1 MTTKDKDN
9 QLESSSMRD
18 VFGETLLSLAKTNK
32 KIYVVNADLKSSV
45 RLGKFASW
53 YRHRFIECG
62 VAEANAA
69 AVAAGLAKTGKV
81 VFLTSFSCFSPAINW
96 AVIKQSICYNQA
108 NVKIIGSHSGLMS
121 ANLGATHQ
129 MLEDIALTRAL
140 PHMGVFAPIDALET
154 KKMITTLVRSPQPAY
169 IRLVRPTTHQIFPQK
184 FDFTIGKSHLL
195 QTGKHIT
202 VAGYGPILIQAIQA
216 QQRLNQK
223 HGTTA
228 PQLEI
233 INCSSIKPL
242 DTATIKRSV
251 KKTGKLVVI
260 EDHQKNGGL
269 GEAIAT
275 FLLAS
280 NLSPQFIHLA
290 VNDQFGQSAKNYQKL
305 YTYYGISLNHLLR
318 AVQKLLKN

>member
-1 MTTKDKDN
+1 MTIDN
-9 QLESSSMRD
+9 KSNQPKLTSMRD
-18 VFGETLLSLAKTNK
+18 IFGQTLLSLAKTNK
-32 KIYVVNADLKSSV
+32 KIYVVNADLKSSL

-96 AVIKQSICYNQA
+96 AVIKQSICYNQS

-129 MLEDIALTRAL
+129 MLEDIALTRVL
-140 PHMGVFAPIDALET
+140 PNMEVFAPIDAIET
-154 KKMITTLVRSPQPAY
+154 KKIITTLVHSSQPAY
-169 IRLVRPTTHQIFPQK
+169 IRLVRPATPQIFPQK

-195 QTGKHIT
+195 QTGQHIT
-202 VAGYGPILIQAIQA
+202 IVGYGPILIQAIKA
-216 QQRLNQK
+216 QQKLSQK
-223 HGTTA
+223 HGVSA

-242 DTATIKRSV
+242 DTSTIKKSV
-251 KKTGKLVVI
+251 KKTGRLIVI
-260 EDHQKNGGL
+260 EDHQKVGGL
-269 GEAIAT
+269 GEAVAA
-275 FLLAS
+275 LLLTS
-280 NLSPQFIHLA
+280 NLHPRCIHLA
-290 VNDQFGQSAKNYQKL
+290 VNNQFGQSAKDHKKL
-305 YTYYGISLNHLLR
+305 YTHYGISLNHLLR
-318 AVQKLLKN
+318 AIQKLFKD